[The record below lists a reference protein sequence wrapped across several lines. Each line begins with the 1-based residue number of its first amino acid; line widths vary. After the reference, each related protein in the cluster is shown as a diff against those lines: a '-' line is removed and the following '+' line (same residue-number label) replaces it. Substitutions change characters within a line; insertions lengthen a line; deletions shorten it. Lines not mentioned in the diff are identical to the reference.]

1 MGALWW
7 TQHAGGL
14 YRCICC
20 DTVSFD
26 SSTKFESSTG
36 WPSFWQPIAKT
47 NVAGTL

>member
-1 MGALWW
+1 M
-7 TQHAGGL
+7 HAGGL

-36 WPSFWQPIAKT
+36 
-47 NVAGTL
+47 TL